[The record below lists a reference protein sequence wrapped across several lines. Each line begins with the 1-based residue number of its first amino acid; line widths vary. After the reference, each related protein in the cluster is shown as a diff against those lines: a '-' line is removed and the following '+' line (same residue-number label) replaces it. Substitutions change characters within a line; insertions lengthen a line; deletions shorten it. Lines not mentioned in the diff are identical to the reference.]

1 VYFFDTPD
9 LALDAHGV
17 VVRARRVQRRGDD
30 SVVKLRL
37 PADPG
42 AVTKVAPAE
51 TFQAVAQGRAF
62 LAEKGLD
69 LSGEQQTK
77 TKTALRY
84 YARSG

>member
-1 VYFFDTPD
+1 MYSDYSRI
-9 LALDAHGV
+9 LEL
-17 VVRARRVQRRGDD
+17 
-30 SVVKLRL
+30 S
-37 PADPG
+37 
-42 AVTKVAPAE
+42 TKVAPAE
-51 TFQAVAQGRAF
+51 TFQAVAQARAF